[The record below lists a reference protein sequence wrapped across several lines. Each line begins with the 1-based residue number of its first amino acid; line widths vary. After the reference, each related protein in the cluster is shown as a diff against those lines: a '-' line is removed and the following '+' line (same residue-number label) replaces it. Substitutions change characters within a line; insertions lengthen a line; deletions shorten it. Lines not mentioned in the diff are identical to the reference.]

1 MTRHRFLPLAAP
13 LIAAVTLL
21 SACQPQSN
29 EVYVDKSWVRL
40 NAVPGQPA
48 AAYFRLTGGA
58 SDDTM
63 FSVRTDQ
70 AIKVEMHETMAGMSG
85 MASMKPLDTVKVP
98 ARSTVVFQPG
108 GMHAMIY
115 GLSSSVQ
122 PGSTLT
128 ITYVFKSGLRLQD
141 TATVVGA
148 GDPAPK
154 L

>member
-1 MTRHRFLPLAAP
+1 MTHDTVWKLAPSLVLAS
-13 LIAAVTLL
+13 VML
-21 SACQPQSN
+21 SACQPQSAD
-29 EVYVDKSWVRL
+29 VYVDKSWVRL

-63 FSVRTDQ
+63 FTVRTDQ
-70 AIKVEMHETMAGMSG
+70 AIKVELHQTMAGMSG
-85 MASMKPLDTVKVP
+85 MASMKPLDGVKVP
-98 ARSTVVFQPG
+98 ARAKIMFQPG

-115 GLSSSVQ
+115 GLSASVT

-128 ITYVFKSGLRLQD
+128 MTYVFKSGLRLQD
-141 TATVVGA
+141 SATVVGA